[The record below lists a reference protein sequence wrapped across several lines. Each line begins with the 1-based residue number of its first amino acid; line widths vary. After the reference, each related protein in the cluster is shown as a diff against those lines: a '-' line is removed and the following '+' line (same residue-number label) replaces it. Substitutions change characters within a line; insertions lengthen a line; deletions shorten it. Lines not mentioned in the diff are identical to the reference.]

1 MSSMLSIQATQ
12 PIGSLSPGD
21 ILLFGKDSTDK
32 NSDDNKDIDGD
43 MKVITLQA
51 RAGHDGSDYD
61 WQ

>member
-1 MSSMLSIQATQ
+1 MLSIQATQ
-12 PIGSLSPGD
+12 PIGSPSPGEL
-21 ILLFGKDSTDK
+21 LLFGKDSTDK

-43 MKVITLQA
+43 MMVITLQA